1 MTKRLTHLLIEDILF
16 LFFARFERIY
26 LPLLFIF
33 STFVDSSILSK
44 DNRFYFKF
52 SKFDLQLF
60 CARIDRQSNF
70 GREEKLFLVRYNKLN
85 KKGDREEEQIRER
98 KEGDSCWE
106 SFCLRFGAFCFQR
119 RTLPLNYV
127 EGDESRE
134 DESDEKLSNSKVA
147 ENQPWVHQL
156 EINSPPPLLVSLLPS
171 LTIDKLF
178 PWLIMAATYLKARV
192 NRSIH
197 TPTPPRSI
205 SIKRDR
211 RCDCR
216 FQKIFH
222 GDNALFYF
230 IATD

>member
-1 MTKRLTHLLIEDILF
+1 M
-16 LFFARFERIY
+16 
-26 LPLLFIF
+26 
-33 STFVDSSILSK
+33 
-44 DNRFYFKF
+44 
-52 SKFDLQLF
+52 QLF

-147 ENQPWVHQL
+147 ENQP
-156 EINSPPPLLVSLLPS
+156 
-171 LTIDKLF
+171 
-178 PWLIMAATYLKARV
+178 
-192 NRSIH
+192 
-197 TPTPPRSI
+197 
-205 SIKRDR
+205 
-211 RCDCR
+211 
-216 FQKIFH
+216 
-222 GDNALFYF
+222 
-230 IATD
+230 